1 MKNVKTLTL
10 GMCFLTIF
18 SGFTFTSC
26 STKQGTGT
34 LVGAGGGAALGS
46 IIGAIAGHGKGAA
59 IGAAIGG
66 AVGAGAGTLIGKH
79 MDKVAQQTAQVENAQ
94 VEEVTDNNGLKA
106 VKVTFDSGI
115 LFPTNGYTL
124 NTASKT
130 SLAKFSQVLKNNSD
144 CHVDIY
150 GYTDRSGGDAIN
162 VPLSQKR
169 AQSVA
174 DYLTSCGV
182 TSTQLQNIVGKGSQD
197 EIENKTVSQA
207 NRRVEVYLYASR
219 DMINKA
225 NAGTLQ

>member
-1 MKNVKTLTL
+1 MKNFKTLTL
-10 GMCFLTIF
+10 GMCFLTVA

-26 STKQGTGT
+26 QTKQGTGT
-34 LVGAGGGAALGS
+34 LVGTGAGAALGS

-66 AVGAGAGTLIGKH
+66 AVGAGAGTLIGRH
-79 MDKVAQQTAQVENAQ
+79 MDKVAQQAAQVENAK

-124 NTASKT
+124 NSSSKT
-130 SLAKFSQVLKNNSD
+130 SLAKFSQVLKGNSD

-182 TSTQLQNIVGKGSQD
+182 ASSQLQNIIGKGSQD
-197 EIENKTVSQA
+197 EIEDKKVSQA
-207 NRRVEVYLYASR
+207 NRRVEVYLYASKE
-219 DMINKA
+219 MVEAAKN
-225 NAGTLQ
+225 GTLK